1 MEFSAKRI
9 LRETKKKSDCKF
21 PIKKFHSA
29 DFDRVS
35 RVRGNKLIF
44 NFGLKVS
51 ILFVVVSLLLFLKA
65 VCSE

>member
-1 MEFSAKRI
+1 LS
-9 LRETKKKSDCKF
+9 ETEKKEKKWRQISN
-21 PIKKFHSA
+21 KKFSVGQ
-29 DFDRVS
+29 FWQGRS
-35 RVRGNKLIF
+35 GKGNKLIF